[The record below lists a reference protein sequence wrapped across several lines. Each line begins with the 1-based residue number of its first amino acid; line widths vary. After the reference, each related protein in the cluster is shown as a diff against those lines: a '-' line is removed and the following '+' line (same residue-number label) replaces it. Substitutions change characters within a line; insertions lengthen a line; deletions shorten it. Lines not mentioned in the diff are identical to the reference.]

1 MPLSY
6 RNIIN
11 TGQLSSALANG
22 DFSLSGVLKKPSVTA
37 KYIKGYAKEDA
48 IQALAKLVGLDSALF
63 KQIFGIED
71 KQLDAY
77 DPYHTSD
84 AKAEDFWSKSSPYF
98 FDGKE
103 IQANYD
109 EDTNTFKRNLYS
121 EFGFRQNDFWY
132 EDPFI
137 PSFELFFDEN
147 SPLFDNT
154 NSANSLYNFI
164 QKYLQIDPA
173 GYGDRERLWWEFR
186 NIFFKIFETDLHR
199 NSNRNI
205 KNKAYYITK
214 IAGLQNLNKKMIKY
228 GPPDGDKI
236 TVTLNEDVAMI
247 AWYLAELYKNI
258 IYSYKNQRYTMP
270 ENVIRFDMT
279 IKINDMRIFQIPQ
292 SNNQSSQ
299 NVPVDTNYLL
309 NQEIT
314 YALSPKSE
322 IVYTL
327 YDCTFDFFQSKNYG
341 DELEI
346 GGYGA
351 SQSYTPQTLSFDIYY
366 KSVSH
371 YSEFPLIDNNISI
384 TPWGDTLYDD
394 TGQIGADGTKQNLYD
409 NLDRIQ
415 QNPANTAPQ
424 SFLNSLLGKAAQ
436 TVVNTAASYADS
448 LETKLRTIR
457 GSAVNSLLSQMNKI
471 TGINKIEP
479 DNVYSANFNNRT
491 SLSNLGSSL
500 ASGLLTDLQDV
511 LRNSANF

>member
-22 DFSLSGVLKKPSVTA
+22 DFSLSGVLKKPSVAA

-48 IQALAKLVGLDSALF
+48 IQALSGLVGLDSALF

-77 DPYHTSD
+77 DPYHITD
-84 AKAEDFWSKSSPYF
+84 AKKEDFWHRGF
-98 FDGKE
+98 MDGKG
-103 IQANYD
+103 IQSEVD

-132 EDPFI
+132 EDPFV

-147 SPLFDNT
+147 SPLFDDKESV
-154 NSANSLYNFI
+154 NSMYNFMSN
-164 QKYLQIDPA
+164 QYYSVDES
-173 GYGDRERLWWEFR
+173 GYFDRMVLWSEFR
-186 NIFFKIFETDLHR
+186 KIFFKIFETDLHR
-199 NSNRNI
+199 NANRNI
-205 KNKAYYITK
+205 RNKPYYITK
-214 IAGLQNLNKKMIKY
+214 IAGIQNLNKKMIKY

-236 TVTLNEDVAMI
+236 TVTLNEDISMI
-247 AWYLAELYKNI
+247 AWYLSELYKNI
-258 IYSYKNQRYTMP
+258 IYSYKHQRYTMP
-270 ENVIRFDMT
+270 ENIMRFDMT
-279 IKINDMRIFQIPQ
+279 IKINDMRNFQMPQ
-292 SNNQSSQ
+292 SVNQSSN

-309 NQEIT
+309 NQNIG
-314 YALSPKSE
+314 YVLSPKSE

-351 SQSYTPQTLSFDIYY
+351 SQSYTPQTLTFDIYY

-371 YSEFPLIDNNISI
+371 YSEFPLINDSKDI
-384 TPWGDTLYDD
+384 TPWGDNLYNDE
-394 TGQIGADGTKQNLYD
+394 GQIGADGTKQNLYD

-415 QNPANTAPQ
+415 QNPTNTAPQ

-448 LETKLRTIR
+448 LETKLRSIR

-511 LRNSANF
+511 LRNAANF

>member
-1 MPLSY
+1 
-6 RNIIN
+6 
-11 TGQLSSALANG
+11 
-22 DFSLSGVLKKPSVTA
+22 
-37 KYIKGYAKEDA
+37 
-48 IQALAKLVGLDSALF
+48 
-63 KQIFGIED
+63 
-71 KQLDAY
+71 
-77 DPYHTSD
+77 
-84 AKAEDFWSKSSPYF
+84 
-98 FDGKE
+98 
-103 IQANYD
+103 
-109 EDTNTFKRNLYS
+109 
-121 EFGFRQNDFWY
+121 
-132 EDPFI
+132 
-137 PSFELFFDEN
+137 
-147 SPLFDNT
+147 
-154 NSANSLYNFI
+154 
-164 QKYLQIDPA
+164 
-173 GYGDRERLWWEFR
+173 
-186 NIFFKIFETDLHR
+186 
-199 NSNRNI
+199 
-205 KNKAYYITK
+205 
-214 IAGLQNLNKKMIKY
+214 
-228 GPPDGDKI
+228 
-236 TVTLNEDVAMI
+236 
-247 AWYLAELYKNI
+247 
-258 IYSYKNQRYTMP
+258 
-270 ENVIRFDMT
+270 MT

-511 LRNSANF
+511 LRNAANF